1 MVCKNQQLE
10 HDMHQESED
19 KFSLTFLAHN
29 IDVTR
34 NIGGLFRIADA
45 LGVEK
50 IYLTGSSFTPENPKV
65 KKSSRSTIKYVPFE
79 YAASPFPI
87 ITRLQEDGYT
97 IVSLEITSESI
108 ALNELCL
115 NKVEKVCLILG
126 SENEGVSQVLLD
138 SSDMTVHIP
147 MFGVNSSMNVATACA
162 IASYEITKQ
171 LEIGSSS

>member
-1 MVCKNQQLE
+1 MVSKNQQLE
-10 HDMHQESED
+10 HHMHQENED
-19 KFSLTFLAHN
+19 KFPLTFLAHN

-65 KKSSRSTIKYVPFE
+65 KKSSRSTIKYVSFE
-79 YAASPFPI
+79 YAEGPLPI
-87 ITRLQEDGYT
+87 IAHLQKEGYT
-97 IVSLEITSESI
+97 IVSLEITSKSI
-108 ALNELCL
+108 PLSALCL
-115 NKVEKVCLILG
+115 DKAENVCLILG

-138 SSDMTVHIP
+138 ASDITVHIP
-147 MFGVNSSMNVATACA
+147 MSGVNSSMNVVTACA

-171 LEIGSSS
+171 LEVGRNA